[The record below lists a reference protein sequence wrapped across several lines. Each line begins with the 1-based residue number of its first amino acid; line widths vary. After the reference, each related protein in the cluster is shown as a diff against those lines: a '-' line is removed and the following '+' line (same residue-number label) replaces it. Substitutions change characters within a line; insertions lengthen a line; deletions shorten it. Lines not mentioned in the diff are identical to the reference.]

1 MTTSASEKSAQP
13 TSTSLTRREGTPS
26 ALNTALGRTTIADGV
41 VSKIAGMAAREIDGV
56 HALGGGAARTIGAL
70 RDRIPGSKTNVSQ
83 GVTVEV
89 GEEEAAV
96 DVDIIAEYG
105 IAIADLAAGIR
116 RNVITAVE
124 RMTGMTVTEVNV
136 SVLDVHL
143 PTEDTS
149 EDE

>member
-1 MTTSASEKSAQP
+1 MTTSASEKSEQP
-13 TSTSLTRREGTPS
+13 TSTSLTRREGMPT
-26 ALNTALGRTTIADGV
+26 ALNTAHGRTTIADGV

-96 DVDIIAEYG
+96 DVYIIAEYG